1 MADETIR
8 VLFTKVD
15 ELTVQITEL
24 KTLLINSVIE
34 NQNRNMERLYRAKDK
49 SQTIQFTLCSC
60 LADVERLD
68 RHRKAINKI
77 ERDIE
82 DIQNTIKNTR
92 GTVITVKNIVIG
104 VIGLIA
110 TCTSIAIG
118 VNQLMK

>member
-34 NQNRNMERLYRAKDK
+34 NQNRNMERL
-49 SQTIQFTLCSC
+49 
-60 LADVERLD
+60 D

-92 GTVITVKNIVIG
+92 GTVITIKNIVIG